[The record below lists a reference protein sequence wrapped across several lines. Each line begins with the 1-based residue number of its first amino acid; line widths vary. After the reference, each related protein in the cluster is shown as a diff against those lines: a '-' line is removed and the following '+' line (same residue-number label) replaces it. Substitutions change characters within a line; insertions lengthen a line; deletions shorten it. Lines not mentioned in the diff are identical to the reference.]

1 MKLLDYLPH
10 YMESEVN
17 TALNNGLEEIR
28 IRIGQQIELL
38 PMKER
43 FGKEITVEKMEEI
56 INYLTDYS
64 IVAYEEQIKKGYF
77 TIDGGYRVG
86 VAGVVNDDGR
96 IDINALNIRI
106 ARQFVNCSKSLLAY
120 IKNDNVIYNT
130 LIVSGPGLGK
140 TTYLRDCVR
149 GLSFQYKVGVVD
161 ERSEIGAMTS
171 GVLQNDLGPGCDLMG
186 NCGKARGMMMLLR
199 SMSPQII
206 AVDEIGEEEDYF
218 AINEIMKC
226 GVKFLGTV
234 HAANL
239 EEVRQ
244 KKAIS
249 NLLQDKLLER
259 IVCLELSKTNQRTF
273 KIYNSDGMQ
282 IC

>member
-244 KKAIS
+244 MKAIS